1 MLLKRVT
8 EVVTKVVLGLPPA
21 SPFRHL
27 LERSHPFV
35 IQDLHSRWIYQAI
48 EPGAENEAKKVHEL
62 KPRLPVRASL
72 DTRDILYRL
81 ACKEIFKYP
90 RAVKGSV
97 HVCLS
102 KLYEELY
109 MMSVEHSFMH
119 VCRYMHFPSKC
130 KCHSFAGSESHLRS

>member
-1 MLLKRVT
+1 MVLKRVS
-8 EVVTKVVLGLPPA
+8 EVVTEVVLGLPP
-21 SPFRHL
+21 SLPFRHL
-27 LERSHPFV
+27 LDRAHPLV
-35 IQDLHSRWIYQAI
+35 VQDLYSRWICQAI
-48 EPGAENEAKKVHEL
+48 KPGAENEAKKVHEL

-81 ACKEIFKYP
+81 ACKKILKDP

-109 MMSVEHSFMH
+109 MTMQY

-130 KCHSFAGSESHLRS
+130 KCHSLASSESHLRG